1 MIAGGPAPRD
11 LRDATWQSS
20 RSDNEVR
27 AAIRDGRGAM
37 PPFRDVLTAAEQE
50 AVLEYVRGIGRTGD
64 SARKDG
70 R

>member
-1 MIAGGPAPRD
+1 MVAGGPAPRD
-11 LRDATWQSS
+11 LGDAQWQAS
-20 RSDNEVR
+20 RSDAEVL

-37 PPFRDVLTAAEQE
+37 PPFGDVLSSEELQAAL
-50 AVLEYVRGIGRTGD
+50 AHVREIGRTGG